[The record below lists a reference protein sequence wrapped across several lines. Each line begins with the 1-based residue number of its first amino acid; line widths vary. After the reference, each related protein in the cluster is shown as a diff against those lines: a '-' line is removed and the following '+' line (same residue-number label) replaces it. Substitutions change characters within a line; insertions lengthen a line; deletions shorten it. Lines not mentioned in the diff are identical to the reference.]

1 VAVLAAA
8 GLLVAAGPAD
18 DPFAESNREGGQQA
32 KAAVGDPFAEANR
45 AKALAEEKQV
55 PAPSP
60 LVEAPGKKDP
70 TAGLIEFH
78 VSVEPAEAR
87 PGQTVR
93 VTIRGVPKAGY
104 HSYPL
109 TVRAPDQSPTSLVKL
124 AYEPNQQVRPLWPV
138 KESEPEFKNEAGVGV
153 LLEHARPF
161 TWTQDL
167 LVLPTAGPGK
177 TVLQGTIRNLVVCD
191 ESHCT
196 PPATRSFEVPI
207 TVAAGPALGLSPELE
222 KRLQEKE
229 PPPATRQPPLGLA
242 GGKPKGDDGG
252 SVTDTA
258 KAQTPD
264 AGLLGFILQGVIWGA
279 LSLVT
284 PCVFPMIPITVS
296 YFLKQS
302 EQKHHRALSMAA
314 VYSGTIVV
322 VLTVSGLLLSL
333 QLQRFAQHW
342 GTNLALGLLFLVFA
356 LSLFGMYEITLPSW
370 LANLT
375 SSREGRG
382 GLLGTMFM
390 ALTFTVIS
398 FACVAPFYGGFISL
412 TAAAASA
419 SDWARLALGCL
430 AYSAVFAAPFFL
442 LALFPSLLRSM
453 PRSGSWMNS
462 VKVVMGFLE
471 VAAGFKFLRAAELT
485 LFGKT
490 DLLTYDM
497 VLGIYVVLSIACG
510 LYLLGLF
517 RLPHDHDP
525 VESLSV
531 PRLLWSLAF
540 LTLGLYLAPGLF
552 KGAEGEQQRPRGVV
566 FAWVD
571 SFLLPEVSAE
581 PAQTAQGGGK
591 GRPSHRL
598 DWKGDLEGALKL
610 AAEQRK
616 RVFLDFTGLN

>member
-1 VAVLAAA
+1 
-8 GLLVAAGPAD
+8 
-18 DPFAESNREGGQQA
+18 
-32 KAAVGDPFAEANR
+32 
-45 AKALAEEKQV
+45 
-55 PAPSP
+55 
-60 LVEAPGKKDP
+60 VEAPGKKDP
-70 TAGLIEFH
+70 TAGLIEFQ
-78 VSVEPAEAR
+78 VLVKPAEAL
-87 PGQTVR
+87 PGQKVE

-109 TVRAPDQSPTSLVKL
+109 TVRTPDQGATSLVKL
-124 AYEPNQQVRPLWPV
+124 AYEPNPQVQPLWPV
-138 KESEPEFKNEAGVGV
+138 KESEPEFKNEEGVGV
-153 LLEHARPF
+153 LLEHDRPF
-161 TWTQDL
+161 TWSQDV
-167 LVLPTAGPGK
+167 LVLPSAAPGK

-191 ESHCT
+191 ASHCT

-207 TVAAGPALGLSPELE
+207 TVAAGPAVALSPELE

-229 PPPATRQPPLGLA
+229 PEPRTEAPPVGLPSGKT
-242 GGKPKGDDGG
+242 GGD

-258 KAQTPD
+258 KAQTPA
-264 AGLLGFILQGVIWGA
+264 AGLLGFILQGIIWGA

-296 YFLKQS
+296 FFLKQS
-302 EQKHHRALSMAA
+302 EQKHHHALSMAA
-314 VYSGTIVV
+314 VYSGTIVL
-322 VLTVSGLLLSL
+322 VLTVSGLLLSRVL
-333 QLQRFAQHW
+333 QQFAQHW
-342 GTNLALGLLFLVFA
+342 VTNFALGLLFLVFA
-356 LSLFGMYEITLPSW
+356 LSLFGMFEITLPSW

-419 SDWARLALGCL
+419 ADWAKLALGCL

-462 VKVVMGFLE
+462 VKVVMAFLE
-471 VAAGFKFLRAAELT
+471 LAAGFKFLRAGELT
-485 LFGKT
+485 LFHKT
-490 DLLTYDM
+490 DFLTYDM

-510 LYLLGLF
+510 LYLLGVF
-517 RLPHDHDP
+517 RLPHDHDA

-581 PAQTAQGGGK
+581 PAQTAGRGK
-591 GRPSHRL
+591 GRPSR
-598 DWKGDLEGALKL
+598 WSGDLEGSLKL
-610 AAEQRK
+610 AAEQRR